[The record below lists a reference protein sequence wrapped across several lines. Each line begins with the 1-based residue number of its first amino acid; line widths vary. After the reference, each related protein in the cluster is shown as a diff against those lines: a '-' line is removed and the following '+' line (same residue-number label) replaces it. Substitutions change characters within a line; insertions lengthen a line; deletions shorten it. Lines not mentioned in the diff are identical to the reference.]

1 MYCPECGTKIEEGGR
16 FCPECGTMIAQETH
30 ETTLPQSN
38 VEDTHE
44 TSSKNDEE
52 PLASVIIL
60 TNVRLLAEKMD
71 VKAQEVRD
79 LIEKFIEIK
88 AESGLCYTLVDA
100 GEYKFHKKGILGT
113 SKKVSLNAQSEIW
126 DYMDI
131 LMDTHKYEVGH
142 RKQESQ
148 YLFIVGGDDII
159 PMPCVKHY
167 IPNDKHDDSIDTDI
181 LYAYPYGKEML
192 PLLENQEIFKYD
204 QMFFVG
210 RLPLGNDATFEDLA
224 DYLQRDIDCTDG
236 IPMTEAYG
244 QCDPNWKNVSVKV
257 SQEFAGYMRNL
268 AGKISAQYYYN
279 RMILSPDVH
288 EGNVTQVFHTDSS
301 LYYYNLHGSN
311 AVKVRGYAGAARGD
325 SRTYMVIQPEHLA
338 LSRCPNVVV
347 SEACYGARFIDLD
360 RNHSMLLSAIHNQTM
375 TFVGSSRVAWGAVDG
390 PQTTPQNAYIGNA
403 DIIARTFTSALLQ
416 GYTAGQAM
424 FMARSAVLQQ
434 HDEGDLKAALTV
446 VEFNLYGDPL
456 MFLTDGESN
465 EESGKSKEPSAIAIS
480 HLRAKP
486 INPSTHI
493 FKEVET
499 QPFVSQDTHVQS
511 TIQELHTD
519 QNAAN
524 LSILERVR
532 GAVND
537 NIAKMHQI
545 IGEQLYAQFGL
556 TPRPAESILKICYGD
571 GREEYDYTYKSSD
584 ENAEIQTYISVTM
597 TAEGTIKNIYTSK

>member
-1 MYCPECGTKIEEGGR
+1 MYCPECGTKIEAGGR
-16 FCPECGTMIAQETH
+16 FCPECGTMIVQETH
-30 ETTLPQSN
+30 ETPTQQCSG
-38 VEDTHE
+38 EETHE
-44 TSSKNDEE
+44 TSSKNDGEI
-52 PLASVIIL
+52 LASVILL
-60 TNVRLLAEKMD
+60 TNVRLLADKMEVETQD
-71 VKAQEVRD
+71 VRE

-88 AESGLCYTLVDA
+88 AESGLRYRLVDA
-100 GEYKFHKKGILGT
+100 GDYKYHKKGILGT
-113 SKKVSLNAQSEIW
+113 SKKVSLNAQSELW

-142 RKQESQ
+142 QKPESQ

-181 LYAYPYGKEML
+181 LFAYPYGKEML

-210 RLPLGNDATFEDLA
+210 RLPLGNDATLEDLA

-236 IPMTEAYG
+236 IPMSEAYG

-268 AGKISAQYYYN
+268 EGRISDQHYYH

-288 EGNVTQVFHTDSS
+288 EGNVTQIFHTDAS

-311 AVKVRGYAGAARGD
+311 AEKVRGYAGAARGD
-325 SRTYMVIQPEHLA
+325 TRTYMVIQPEHLS

-360 RNHSMLLSAIHNQTM
+360 KNHSMLLSAIHNQTM

-456 MFLTDGESN
+456 MFLTEA
-465 EESGKSKEPSAIAIS
+465 ESGKMKAEKAPSHQPSAITGRS
-480 HLRAKP
+480 PLNH
-486 INPSTHI
+486 STTHNL
-493 FKEVET
+493 
-499 QPFVSQDTHVQS
+499 VSQDANVQS
-511 TIQELHTD
+511 TTQEIHTD
-519 QNAAN
+519 QTATG

-532 GAVND
+532 GAVNE
-537 NIAKMHQI
+537 NIEKMHKT

-556 TPRPAESILKICYGD
+556 TPRPAESILKISYGD

-597 TAEGTIKNIYTSK
+597 TAEGKIKNIYTSK